1 MRQIRALLK
10 RVVIR
15 PNPENGYLIEL
26 VVPTSGKERVAQRAL
41 SADLEAA
48 RKLADRYATMNG
60 GCPVEDHTLN

>member
-48 RKLADRYATMNG
+48 RKLADHYATMNG
-60 GCPVEDHTLN
+60 GCPIDDRTLN